1 MANLNTKFKNN
12 YISKRK
18 TNIPV
23 RKNEKNKNRTINI
36 RRNQRLMKMLI
47 YLQL

>member
-23 RKNEKNKNRTINI
+23 RKKEKSKNRIFNI
-36 RRNQRLMKMLI
+36 RKKQRLMNMLI